1 MHEVVIDGGGHN
13 GFVCSLAMAGFK
25 VMVLGLWCWDSVAHA
40 ERQTKPTDAVAE
52 TALVPSD
59 LLARSRGFHDLLDAV
74 RQRGQELDE
83 REQAVKARAAAV
95 DALEKT
101 VAEEV
106 ARLEALVGGKGAPAA
121 AAEAAAAGVAADITK
136 IYESMKAEEAAP
148 ILDRLDDATATAIL
162 GRMKQK
168 QIGAIL
174 AAMNRDRAVALTKAL
189 AGGS

>member
-1 MHEVVIDGGGHN
+1 MRVIKGLVLVG
-13 GFVCSLAMAGFK
+13 LGFK
-25 VMVLGLWCWDSVAHA
+25 VMVLGLWWWDSVARA
-40 ERQTKPTDAVAE
+40 ERPAKTLEAAADSTEAI
-52 TALVPSD
+52 VPGD
-59 LLARSRGFHDLLDAV
+59 LLARSRGFRDLLDAV

-83 REQAVKARAAAV
+83 RERAIKSRAAAL

-106 ARLEALVGGKGAPAA
+106 ARLEGLVGAKGPAPAPVEAGAPVPARD
-121 AAEAAAAGVAADITK
+121 AGLAVGVTK

-148 ILDRLDDATATAIL
+148 ILDRLDDATARAIL
-162 GRMKQK
+162 ARMKEK

-189 AGGS
+189 AAGS

>member
-1 MHEVVIDGGGHN
+1 M
-13 GFVCSLAMAGFK
+13 
-25 VMVLGLWCWDSVAHA
+25 
-40 ERQTKPTDAVAE
+40 
-52 TALVPSD
+52 
-59 LLARSRGFHDLLDAV
+59 
-74 RQRGQELDE
+74 
-83 REQAVKARAAAV
+83 KARAAAV

-106 ARLEALVGGKGAPAA
+106 ARLEALVGGKGAPATEA
-121 AAEAAAAGVAADITK
+121 AAPAAAGVAADITK

>member
-1 MHEVVIDGGGHN
+1 MRVIKGLVLLGL
-13 GFVCSLAMAGFK
+13 SFK

-52 TALVPSD
+52 TALVPGD

-106 ARLEALVGGKGAPAA
+106 ARLEALVGGKGAPATEA
-121 AAEAAAAGVAADITK
+121 AAPAAAGVAADITK

>member
-1 MHEVVIDGGGHN
+1 MRVIKGL
-13 GFVCSLAMAGFK
+13 VLLAFGVK

-40 ERQTKPTDAVAE
+40 ERQTKPTEVAE
-52 TALVPSD
+52 TALVPAD

-106 ARLEALVGGKGAPAA
+106 ARLEALVGTGKGAPAPTAEGA
-121 AAEAAAAGVAADITK
+121 APAAAAAADITK

-148 ILDRLDDATATAIL
+148 ILDRLDDDTAKAIL

-174 AAMNRDRAVALTKAL
+174 AAMKPDRAVTLTKAL

>member
-1 MHEVVIDGGGHN
+1 MRVIKGLVLIG
-13 GFVCSLAMAGFK
+13 LGFK
-25 VMVLGLWCWDSVAHA
+25 VMVLGLWWWGSVAHA
-40 ERQTKPTDAVAE
+40 ERPSKAPEAAE
-52 TALVPSD
+52 SASAIVPGD
-59 LLARSRGFHDLLDAV
+59 LLARSRGFRDLLDAV
-74 RQRGQELDE
+74 RQRGAELDE
-83 REQAVKARAAAV
+83 REQAIKARTAAL

-106 ARLEALVGGKGAPAA
+106 ARLEGLVGKGAAA
-121 AAEAAAAGVAADITK
+121 APVEAGAPAPALDAGVAVGVTK

-148 ILDRLDDATATAIL
+148 ILDRLDDATAKAIL
-162 GRMKQK
+162 ARMKEK

>member
-1 MHEVVIDGGGHN
+1 MRVIKGVVL
-13 GFVCSLAMAGFK
+13 LAFGIK

-40 ERQTKPTDAVAE
+40 ERPTKGADAVSE
-52 TALVPSD
+52 TALVPAD

-106 ARLEALVGGKGAPAA
+106 ARLEALVGGKGGPAPAG
-121 AAEAAAAGVAADITK
+121 EAAAAPAVAADITK

-148 ILDRLDDATATAIL
+148 ILDRLDDETAKAIL

>member
-1 MHEVVIDGGGHN
+1 MRVIKGLVLMG
-13 GFVCSLAMAGFK
+13 LGFK
-25 VMVLGLWCWDSVAHA
+25 VMVLGLWWWDSVAHA
-40 ERQTKPTDAVAE
+40 ERPAKAPEAAE
-52 TALVPSD
+52 SASAIVPGD
-59 LLARSRGFHDLLDAV
+59 LLARSRGFRDLLDAV

-83 REQAVKARAAAV
+83 REQAIKGRAAAL

-106 ARLEALVGGKGAPAA
+106 ARLEALVGKGAASAPI
-121 AAEAAAAGVAADITK
+121 EAAAPAPGAGVGVGVTK

-148 ILDRLDDATATAIL
+148 ILDRLDDATAKAIL
-162 GRMKQK
+162 ARMKEK

>member
-1 MHEVVIDGGGHN
+1 MRVIKGLVLLG
-13 GFVCSLAMAGFK
+13 LAFK

-106 ARLEALVGGKGAPAA
+106 ARLEALVGGKGAPAP

-136 IYESMKAEEAAP
+136 IYESMMKAEEAAP

>member
-1 MHEVVIDGGGHN
+1 MRVIKGLVLLG
-13 GFVCSLAMAGFK
+13 LAFK

-59 LLARSRGFHDLLDAV
+59 LLARTRGFHDLLDAV

-106 ARLEALVGGKGAPAA
+106 ARLEALVGGKGAPAP
-121 AAEAAAAGVAADITK
+121 AAEAPAAAGVAADITK

>member
-1 MHEVVIDGGGHN
+1 MRVIKGLVLLG
-13 GFVCSLAMAGFK
+13 LAFK

-106 ARLEALVGGKGAPAA
+106 ARLEALVGGKGAPAP
-121 AAEAAAAGVAADITK
+121 AAEAAAPAAAGVAADVTK

>member
-1 MHEVVIDGGGHN
+1 MRVIKGLVLLG
-13 GFVCSLAMAGFK
+13 LAFK

-106 ARLEALVGGKGAPAA
+106 ARLEALVGGKGAPAT
-121 AAEAAAAGVAADITK
+121 EATAPAAAGVAADITK

>member
-1 MHEVVIDGGGHN
+1 MRVIKGLVLVG
-13 GFVCSLAMAGFK
+13 LGFK
-25 VMVLGLWCWDSVAHA
+25 GMVLGFWWWDSVARA
-40 ERQTKPTDAVAE
+40 ERPAKAMEAAADTTEAI
-52 TALVPSD
+52 VPGD
-59 LLARSRGFHDLLDAV
+59 LLARSRGFRDLLDAV

-83 REQAVKARAAAV
+83 REQAIKSRAAAL

-106 ARLEALVGGKGAPAA
+106 ARLEGLVGAKGPAPVEAGAPVPARD
-121 AAEAAAAGVAADITK
+121 AGLAVGVTK

-148 ILDRLDDATATAIL
+148 ILDRLDDATARAIL
-162 GRMKQK
+162 ARMKEK

-189 AGGS
+189 AAGS

>member
-1 MHEVVIDGGGHN
+1 MRVIKGLVLLG
-13 GFVCSLAMAGFK
+13 LAFK

-106 ARLEALVGGKGAPAA
+106 ARLEALVGGKGAPATA
-121 AAEAAAAGVAADITK
+121 AAAPAAAGVAADITK

>member
-1 MHEVVIDGGGHN
+1 MRVIKGLVLVG
-13 GFVCSLAMAGFK
+13 LGFK
-25 VMVLGLWCWDSVAHA
+25 VMVLGLWWWDSVAHA
-40 ERQTKPTDAVAE
+40 ERPTKAPE
-52 TALVPSD
+52 ALDSGEAIVPSD
-59 LLARSRGFHDLLDAV
+59 LLARSRGFRDLLDAV

-83 REQAVKARAAAV
+83 REQAIKSRAAAL

-106 ARLEALVGGKGAPAA
+106 ARLEGQVGAKGPAPVEAGAPVPARD
-121 AAEAAAAGVAADITK
+121 AGLAVGVTK

-148 ILDRLDDATATAIL
+148 ILDRLDDATARAIL
-162 GRMKQK
+162 ARMKEK

-189 AGGS
+189 AAGS

>member
-1 MHEVVIDGGGHN
+1 MRVIKGLVLLG
-13 GFVCSLAMAGFK
+13 LAFK

-106 ARLEALVGGKGAPAA
+106 ARLEALVGGKGAPAP
-121 AAEAAAAGVAADITK
+121 AAEAAAPAAGVAADITK